1 MHGRS
6 CRFYPGAVS
15 VPHRPSNHRRARFT
29 AGHHQGPAD
38 HRRIVK
44 TAWQQHLDGY
54 NFLPFFQ
61 GKEDKSPRHENFY
74 FDQGGNLNA
83 VRYDDWKVNF
93 AITEGAINTAYRKTP
108 AWPKIVNLRADP
120 FESAPPDSGM
130 YVRWYADLL
139 WIFVPIQGEV
149 AKFAATLKEYPPV
162 TGGSLSGGLS
172 YPAVQI
178 QQALDLLSSKPGGGT
193 DTPTDLTLV
202 PIGSSAESVE
212 LASIRS
218 WRSCKSRKAF
228 DTRPKL
234 LFDHLRIIT
243 WRI

>member
-1 MHGRS
+1 M
-6 CRFYPGAVS
+6 
-15 VPHRPSNHRRARFT
+15 RARFT

-149 AKFAATLKEYPPV
+149 AKFAATLKGVSAGDRRLAQWWTELPRGANS
-162 TGGSLSGGLS
+162 TG
-172 YPAVQI
+172 P
-178 QQALDLLSSKPGGGT
+178 
-193 DTPTDLTLV
+193 
-202 PIGSSAESVE
+202 
-212 LASIRS
+212 
-218 WRSCKSRKAF
+218 
-228 DTRPKL
+228 
-234 LFDHLRIIT
+234 
-243 WRI
+243 